1 MNFAIIPARKGSK
14 RLRNKNRLLL
24 GNNPIIS
31 YPIISALKSKIFKEV
46 IVSTD
51 CKIIANISKEYGA
64 IVPRLREKSLSGDNV
79 NLNEVVRNEIKLLQR
94 RYNKVDNIF
103 CILPTSPFIDANLIK
118 NSFNKFQSSKCSYL
132 FSVIKI
138 NSKYSR
144 SFFFKKNKLKMINK
158 KFYSYRSQDLPEI
171 YQDAGKFYWAKAKN
185 WLRCK
190 KIFNKNSK
198 IYTLP
203 HWKGIDIDY
212 PEDFKIVKNIYEKK
226 IKN

>member
-14 RLRNKNRLLL
+14 RLKNKNRLLL
-24 GNNPIIS
+24 GNNPIIF

-51 CKIIANISKEYGA
+51 CKIIASISKKYGA
-64 IVPRLREKSLSGDNV
+64 IVPRLREKNLSGDHV
-79 NLNEVVRNEIKLLQR
+79 NLNEVIRNEIKLLQR
-94 RYNKVDNIF
+94 RYDKVDNIF

-132 FSVIKI
+132 FSAIKI
-138 NSKYSR
+138 NSKYLR
-144 SFFFKKNKLKMINK
+144 SFFFNKNKLKMINK
-158 KFYSYRSQDLPEI
+158 NFYYCRSQDLPEI
-171 YQDAGKFYWAKAKN
+171 YQDAGKFYWAKAEN
-185 WLRCK
+185 WLRFK
-190 KIFNKNSK
+190 KIFNKDSK

-203 HWKGIDIDY
+203 YWKGIDIDCS
-212 PEDFKIVKNIYEKK
+212 EDFKIVKNIYEKK